1 MTRVRDMVKHENEP
15 LKNKKWASA
24 AQKHKV
30 GHLGTTVYTFI
41 LIYSLSTTGQLH
53 EVKLLDDITLQYKAQ
68 LNKLLNALSG
78 KITEAYTLEKKTTED
93 MTMVEDKVQHMNDEV
108 DRIVEDQ
115 VWYLHQLNST
125 LP

>member
-1 MTRVRDMVKHENEP
+1 
-15 LKNKKWASA
+15 
-24 AQKHKV
+24 
-30 GHLGTTVYTFI
+30 
-41 LIYSLSTTGQLH
+41 
-53 EVKLLDDITLQYKAQ
+53 
-68 LNKLLNALSG
+68 
-78 KITEAYTLEKKTTED
+78 

>member
-1 MTRVRDMVKHENEP
+1 M
-15 LKNKKWASA
+15 
-24 AQKHKV
+24 
-30 GHLGTTVYTFI
+30 
-41 LIYSLSTTGQLH
+41 
-53 EVKLLDDITLQYKAQ
+53 KLLDDITLQYKAQ

-115 VWYLHQLNST
+115 V
-125 LP
+125 